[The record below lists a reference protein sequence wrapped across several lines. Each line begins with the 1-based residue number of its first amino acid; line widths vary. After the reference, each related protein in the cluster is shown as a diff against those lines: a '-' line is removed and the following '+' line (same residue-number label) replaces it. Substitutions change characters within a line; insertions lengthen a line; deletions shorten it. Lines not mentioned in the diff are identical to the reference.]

1 MKEVI
6 GISVFALV
14 VVGFF
19 VMYVRQ
25 LLTNL
30 ASKHWPSVW
39 GNILS
44 IEIAK
49 EGGDGNYRYVPNV
62 TYSYKIDDI
71 TYSGRIY
78 DTAIGNLT
86 APLAKA
92 QIDQYSVGNPVKV
105 YYNPKNHEECTL
117 QPSVSRQ
124 TIIGIVLSGTL
135 SALLLS
141 IAVKSVVKLLN
152 P

>member
-6 GISVFALV
+6 EISIFALV

-25 LLTNL
+25 FLTNL
-30 ASKHWPSVW
+30 ASKHWLNVE

-44 IEIAK
+44 VEIAK
-49 EGGDGNYRYVPNV
+49 EGGHGNYRYVPNV
-62 TYSYKIDDI
+62 TYSYKLDDI
-71 TYSGRIY
+71 TYSGNIY

-86 APLAKA
+86 VSLAKV
-92 QIDQYSVGNPVKV
+92 QIDQYSVGKPVMV
-105 YYNPKNHEECTL
+105 YYNPKNHEESTL

-124 TIIGIVLSGTL
+124 TIIGLLVWGIL
-135 SALLLS
+135 SALLIS
-141 IAVKSVVKLLN
+141 IAA
-152 P
+152 